1 MNKVE
6 NGQNVSVH
14 YVGTFDDGTEFDNS
28 RGRGEALSFQVGS
41 EGLISGFNEAVV
53 GMTLGEKKNV
63 SLEPTQAYGEVNPE
77 AVQTTSMEVFP
88 EDVEL
93 IEGATIVGQ
102 NQLGQEILARVEAIN
117 GDDVT
122 LDFNHP
128 LAGKN
133 LNFEIELVSI
143 D

>member
-1 MNKVE
+1 MSKVE

-14 YVGTFDDGTEFDNS
+14 YVGTLDDGTEFDNS
-28 RGRGEALSFQVGS
+28 RGRGETLSFQVGS

-77 AVQTTSMEVFP
+77 AVQTTSKDVFP

-143 D
+143 N